1 MNSRNV
7 LRIFVG
13 CFLAFA
19 LAAAFTAGPAAAAKK
34 IRVALGNNGPQN
46 DMGWY
51 DRGIPGRAAAQEG
64 PRRG

>member
-1 MNSRNV
+1 MNSRRV
-7 LRIFVG
+7 LRTFVG
-13 CFLAFA
+13 CFLVVA

-51 DRGIPGRAAAQEG
+51 EG
-64 PRRG
+64 GYRSAL